1 MGTIIGLLT
10 ARGLSETAARLIAYV
25 GGALLLLGA
34 FAGLVAAYNHH
45 IIGQH
50 EAKIEKRA
58 APATNQAATE
68 RAHDTIT
75 NANFCSSARRT
86 RAAASIVS
94 CRPRL
99 LNWLPL
105 LIDARHLPDRLSNV
119 TPMTPDALDPRRR

>member
-75 NANFCSSARRT
+75 NANNEEEAHNAVHSVPDAAPAGPSHALACARLKRQG
-86 RAAASIVS
+86 RLPPA
-94 CRPRL
+94 CRP
-99 LNWLPL
+99 
-105 LIDARHLPDRLSNV
+105 
-119 TPMTPDALDPRRR
+119 